1 MSDRAALWLGT
12 SALVLASN
20 SRARRRLLE
29 DAGVPVVT
37 ALPIVDER
45 IGEAGWDK
53 SGGGVSARLALMKAL
68 SVAPDHPDCYVLGAD
83 QTLTLGKRAIS
94 KPSSVNVATRQ
105 LRDLCGETHRLTS
118 SAAIVRNGEIL
129 FQASEVAKMTMRKF
143 SPAFLERYVSSV
155 GDRLCESVGA
165 YQIEDVGV
173 QLFSRM
179 EYSHAV
185 IMGLPLMPVL
195 EFFRQRNLLSS

>member
-68 SVAPDHPDCYVLGAD
+68 SVAPDHP
-83 QTLTLGKRAIS
+83 
-94 KPSSVNVATRQ
+94 
-105 LRDLCGETHRLTS
+105 
-118 SAAIVRNGEIL
+118 AAEG
-129 FQASEVAKMTMRKF
+129 
-143 SPAFLERYVSSV
+143 PLERRSARARAPAARRS
-155 GDRLCESVGA
+155 D
-165 YQIEDVGV
+165 
-173 QLFSRM
+173 
-179 EYSHAV
+179 AV
-185 IMGLPLMPVL
+185 LD
-195 EFFRQRNLLSS
+195 